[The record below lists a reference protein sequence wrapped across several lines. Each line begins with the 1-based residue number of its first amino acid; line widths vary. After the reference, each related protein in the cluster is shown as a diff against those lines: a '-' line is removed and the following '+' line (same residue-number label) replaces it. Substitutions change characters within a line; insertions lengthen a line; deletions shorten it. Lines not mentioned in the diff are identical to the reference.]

1 MNYVETWKLGTF
13 NGQLSGEI
21 AIDNGVKEG
30 DLLAPTIFSISFAA
44 LLTRTFKDCDP
55 GIPLRFRT
63 SGNVFNLRRF
73 NTKSEIF
80 VEDDAI
86 FLARRQTDIQH
97 IMDHFSR
104 LCKAFGLNNSLKKT
118 KVMFTPAP
126 SESYIEPNIT
136 VNGTRLDVVDT
147 FVYFGSTVSRDV
159 PLDTEIYY
167 RISKASVAFGK
178 LEKRVWA
185 ARDITIN
192 TKIGVY
198 RTCVIMVLL
207 YLTETWTTRKG
218 HVNASIKNVSDV
230 YWLSNGRLTHPM
242 QLCLE
247 KLSAQTLNPSLC

>member
-1 MNYVETWKLGTF
+1 
-13 NGQLSGEI
+13 
-21 AIDNGVKEG
+21 
-30 DLLAPTIFSISFAA
+30 
-44 LLTRTFKDCDP
+44 
-55 GIPLRFRT
+55 
-63 SGNVFNLRRF
+63 
-73 NTKSEIF
+73 
-80 VEDDAI
+80 
-86 FLARRQTDIQH
+86 
-97 IMDHFSR
+97 
-104 LCKAFGLNNSLKKT
+104 
-118 KVMFTPAP
+118 MFTPAP

-167 RISKASVAFGK
+167 RNSKASVAFGK

-207 YLTETWTTRKG
+207 YSTETWTTRKG

-230 YWLSNGRLTHPM
+230 Y
-242 QLCLE
+242 
-247 KLSAQTLNPSLC
+247 